1 MPPAKKGG
9 ETANSKGGTNL
20 VMPTEI
26 RRNYLTR
33 TYSGDNLLKSDKMS
47 PARKMIYKSKQN
59 LIWDNHNNLHTL
71 PLKVERLDFKAE
83 MKIFDIVFGEDPLLE
98 GTTTLALN
106 IKLAKQQQKNLE
118 NALSVAG
125 KKRLIFKERYGK
137 SIPDCKLKCL
147 KLIIDFLLF

>member
-1 MPPAKKGG
+1 M
-9 ETANSKGGTNL
+9 
-20 VMPTEI
+20 MPTEI

-47 PARKMIYKSKQN
+47 PAQKMIFKAKQN
-59 LIWDNHNNLHTL
+59 LIWDNHSNINTL
-71 PLKVERLDFKAE
+71 PLKVSLLDFKAE

-98 GTTTLALN
+98 GTTTLAHN

-125 KKRLIFKERYGK
+125 KKRLVFKERYDNAH
-137 SIPDCKLKCL
+137 SLS
-147 KLIIDFLLF
+147 